1 MVAND
6 YPADTFYHI
15 DWHTSGALANGSGS
29 ARAPYYGVG
38 PTPDVY
44 FDGVD
49 NVLGAGDSLSAY
61 AAYSPIMAAHLTDP
75 AHSKAMVA
83 ASVDLN
89 RDTMMGSVTVD
100 VEVAPGET
108 ISLPG
113 NCSIRAAL
121 IENDISSAPV
131 GEPHTGNT
139 LWHHVGRM
147 MIFETTLTA
156 TNSGDQQQVVQGFAI
171 DPSWNPDNLE
181 VIAWVQR
188 NTNDVVLQAA
198 KATNQYTVDVADL
211 DPLVGKVAGV
221 PADYDVQVTYTGS
234 VADDVTIT
242 LDESALPVG
251 WDAEIEWMATTY
263 PTSLTIPGMTNG
275 QMESVII
282 RTIPGIGPAPRAGT
296 GLGTVTVE
304 TAPVSNTSVAVQR
317 AYHTFSNTPAL
328 LFVDDDNGAAF
339 EAPFLTGIGGAGYFA
354 VTRDVQALGNP
365 GVADMTDYDAVIWS
379 TGALE
384 TQTIGVPAQTSL
396 QTYLDGGGAFFLSS
410 HGYLD
415 HQGIT
420 SFTSTYLGVTAFVAD
435 GLAASAT
442 GVPGDPIGNGLS
454 FALAPPFTDRTDHV
468 TPGLST
474 VWLEGPAGADIG
486 VRYDSGVFKTV
497 FMSAPFEGVP
507 GVDQPILMDRILDWL
522 VGNSVVDAPQVDV
535 ATRGDLTLWQNTPN
549 PFRGDTEIRFELPRA
564 GVVDLAV
571 FDVGGRR
578 VASLLSGSL
587 GSGRHAATWNG
598 RGVDGSPAASGVYFV
613 RLTTP
618 ERTVTRD
625 MLLLK

>member
-1 MVAND
+1 MLAND
-6 YPADTFYHI
+6 YPPDTFYHI

-29 ARAPYYGVG
+29 ARAPYFGVTA
-38 PTPDVY
+38 TPDIY
-44 FDGVD
+44 FDGID
-49 NVLGAGDSLSAY
+49 NVLGAGDSLSAHAQY
-61 AAYSPIMAAHLTDP
+61 APIMSSHQTDP
-75 AHSKAMVA
+75 SHSKAIVSA
-83 ASVDLN
+83 GLDLN
-89 RDTMMGSVTVD
+89 RDTMTGSITVD

-108 ISLPG
+108 ITLPA

-121 IENDISSAPV
+121 IENDIDSFP
-131 GEPHTGNT
+131 GLEPHTGNRI
-139 LWHHVGRM
+139 WHHVGRM
-147 MIFETTLTA
+147 MIFETTLTITA
-156 TNSGDQQQVVQGFAI
+156 SGEQQQVVQGFAI
-171 DPSWNPDNLE
+171 DPNWNPDNLE
-181 VIAWVQR
+181 AIAWVQR
-188 NTNDVVLQAA
+188 NTNRVTLQAA
-198 KATNQYTVDVADL
+198 KATNQYAVEVADL

-234 VADDVTIT
+234 VPDDVTIT
-242 LDESALPVG
+242 VDESALPAG

-275 QMESVII
+275 QMEAVII
-282 RTIPGIGPAPRAGT
+282 RTIPGVGPAPRAGT
-296 GLGTVTVE
+296 GLGTITVE
-304 TAPVSNTSVAVQR
+304 TAPVSNTSVAVQQT
-317 AYHTFSNTPAL
+317 YHTFSNTPAL
-328 LFVDDDNGAAF
+328 LFVDDDNGAVF
-339 EAPFLTGIGGAGYFA
+339 ETHFTSALAGSGHSA
-354 VTRDVQALGNP
+354 VTRNVQTLGNP
-365 GVADMTDYDAVIWS
+365 ETGDMTDYDAVIWT

-420 SFTSTYLGVTAFVAD
+420 SFTSTYLGVNSFVAD

-442 GVPGDPIGNGLS
+442 GVAGDPIGNGLS

-468 TPGLST
+468 TPGFAT
-474 VWLEGPAGADIG
+474 TWLEGPAGVDIG

-507 GVDQPILMDRILDWL
+507 ALDQPILMDRILDWL
-522 VGNSVVDAPQVDV
+522 TGTGAVDAPQVD
-535 ATRGDLTLWQNTPN
+535 AAARSELTLWQNTPN
-549 PFRGDTEIRFELPRA
+549 PFRSDTEIRFELPRA

-578 VASLLSGSL
+578 VASLLSGPL